1 MCCKIYSSVSYLS
14 EPVDTDKIMQ
24 NLVKKKLLLAGNIS
38 ALTSRL
44 GNVIIEIWNSIIIL
58 EVNILKRKLI
68 SIAAICAVML
78 SAVISPLTF
87 SGKTV
92 TQTAYAASYDSEQLR
107 EYAYQ
112 VAAIVNRERAANG
125 LKLLKYSD
133 TLSDAAIVRANEI
146 QTYFSHNRPDGTSC
160 FTAVTDMG
168 IRYRYIGENIAYG
181 QKSPEDVMNAWMN
194 SYGHRANILSEN
206 FDYIGIG
213 VTYRNGTYY
222 WTQFFAS
229 SDDLTGDVITSDSM
243 PSETPTATT
252 TMSESVITEVTTTTA
267 TSNPAETV
275 TTTIITENKDLNN
288 IQSEIIRMICKKLGI
303 NPDDLN
309 IISNITS

>member
-1 MCCKIYSSVSYLS
+1 M
-14 EPVDTDKIMQ
+14 
-24 NLVKKKLLLAGNIS
+24 
-38 ALTSRL
+38 
-44 GNVIIEIWNSIIIL
+44 
-58 EVNILKRKLI
+58 KRKLI

-78 SAVISPLTF
+78 SAVISPLSF

-92 TQTAYAASYDSEQLR
+92 TQTAYAAGYDSEQLQD
-107 EYAYQ
+107 YAYQ

-146 QTYFSHNRPDGTSC
+146 QTYFSHTRPNGTSC

-194 SYGHRANILSEN
+194 SSGHRANILSEN

-222 WTQFFAS
+222 WTQFFAA
-229 SDDLTGDVITSDSM
+229 SDDLTGDVITSDTI
-243 PSETPTATT
+243 PAETTTTTTTATTKTTTTT
-252 TMSESVITEVTTTTA
+252 TMSEPVITEVTTTTA

-288 IQSEIIRMICKKLGI
+288 IQSEIIKMICEKLGI

-309 IISNITS
+309 IISNIAC

>member
-1 MCCKIYSSVSYLS
+1 M
-14 EPVDTDKIMQ
+14 
-24 NLVKKKLLLAGNIS
+24 KK
-38 ALTSRL
+38 
-44 GNVIIEIWNSIIIL
+44 
-58 EVNILKRKLI
+58 KLI

-78 SAVISPLTF
+78 SAVISPLPF

-92 TQTAYAASYDSEQLR
+92 TQTAYATSYDSEQLQD
-107 EYAYQ
+107 YAYQ
-112 VAAIVNRERAANG
+112 IAAIVNRERAANG

-133 TLSDAAIVRANEI
+133 TLSDAAIVRVNEI
-146 QTYFSHNRPDGTSC
+146 QTYFSHTRPDGTSC

-168 IRYRYIGENIAYG
+168 VRYRYIGENIAYG
-181 QKSPEDVMNAWMN
+181 QNSPEDVMNAWMN
-194 SYGHRANILSEN
+194 SSGHRANILSEN

-222 WTQFFAS
+222 WSQFFAT
-229 SDDLTGDVITSDSM
+229 SDDLTGDVITSDSI
-243 PSETPTATT
+243 PTETTTTTTNATT
-252 TMSESVITEVTTTTA
+252 TEAITTQVTTTSA

-288 IQSEIIRMICKKLGI
+288 IQSEIIRKFCEKLGI

-309 IISNITS
+309 IISNRTC

>member
-1 MCCKIYSSVSYLS
+1 
-14 EPVDTDKIMQ
+14 MQ
-24 NLVKKKLLLAGNIS
+24 NWVKKKFLLAGNIS
-38 ALTSRL
+38 ALTSQL
-44 GNVIIEIWNSIIIL
+44 KNVILEIWNSIIIL

-68 SIAAICAVML
+68 SIAATCAIML
-78 SAVISPLTF
+78 SAVISPLPF
-87 SGKTV
+87 SRKTV
-92 TQTAYAASYDSEQLR
+92 TQTAYAASYDSEQLQD
-107 EYAYQ
+107 YAYQ
-112 VAAIVNRERAANG
+112 VAAIVNRERATNG

-146 QTYFSHNRPDGTSC
+146 QTYFSHTRPNGTSC

-181 QKSPEDVMNAWMN
+181 QNSPEDVMNSWMN
-194 SYGHRANILSEN
+194 SSGHRANILSEN

-222 WTQFFAS
+222 WSQFFAA
-229 SDDLTGDVITSDSM
+229 SDDLTGDVITSDSI
-243 PSETPTATT
+243 PAETTTTTTA
-252 TMSESVITEVTTTTA
+252 TMSEPVTTEVTTTTA

-288 IQSEIIRMICKKLGI
+288 IQSEIIRMICEKLGI

-309 IISNITS
+309 IMSNRAC

>member
-1 MCCKIYSSVSYLS
+1 M
-14 EPVDTDKIMQ
+14 
-24 NLVKKKLLLAGNIS
+24 KK
-38 ALTSRL
+38 
-44 GNVIIEIWNSIIIL
+44 
-58 EVNILKRKLI
+58 KLI

-78 SAVISPLTF
+78 SAVISPLPF

-92 TQTAYAASYDSEQLR
+92 TQTAYATSYDSEQLQD
-107 EYAYQ
+107 YAYQ
-112 VAAIVNRERAANG
+112 IAAIVNRERAANG

-133 TLSDAAIVRANEI
+133 TLSDAAIVRVNEI
-146 QTYFSHNRPDGTSC
+146 QTYFSHTRPNGTSC

-168 IRYRYIGENIAYG
+168 VRYRYIGENIAYG
-181 QKSPEDVMNAWMN
+181 QNSPEDVMNAWMN
-194 SYGHRANILSEN
+194 SSGHRANILSEN

-222 WTQFFAS
+222 WSQFFAT
-229 SDDLTGDVITSDSM
+229 SDDLTGDVITSDSI
-243 PSETPTATT
+243 PTETTTTTTTNATT
-252 TMSESVITEVTTTTA
+252 TEAVTTQVTTTSA

-288 IQSEIIRMICKKLGI
+288 IQSEIIRKFCEKLGI

-309 IISNITS
+309 IISNRTC

>member
-1 MCCKIYSSVSYLS
+1 M
-14 EPVDTDKIMQ
+14 
-24 NLVKKKLLLAGNIS
+24 KK
-38 ALTSRL
+38 
-44 GNVIIEIWNSIIIL
+44 
-58 EVNILKRKLI
+58 KLI

-78 SAVISPLTF
+78 SAVISPLPF

-92 TQTAYAASYDSEQLR
+92 TQTAYATSYDSEQLQD
-107 EYAYQ
+107 YAYQ
-112 VAAIVNRERAANG
+112 IAAIVNRERAANG

-133 TLSDAAIVRANEI
+133 TLSDAAIVRVNEI
-146 QTYFSHNRPDGTSC
+146 QTYFSHTRPDGTSC

-168 IRYRYIGENIAYG
+168 VRYRYIGENIAYG
-181 QKSPEDVMNAWMN
+181 QNSPEDVMNAWMN
-194 SYGHRANILSEN
+194 SSGHRANILSEN

-222 WTQFFAS
+222 WSQFFAT
-229 SDDLTGDVITSDSM
+229 SDDLTGDVITFDSI
-243 PSETPTATT
+243 PTETTTTTTNATT
-252 TMSESVITEVTTTTA
+252 TEAVTTQVTTTSA

-288 IQSEIIRMICKKLGI
+288 IQSKIIRKFCEKLGI

-309 IISNITS
+309 IISNRTC

>member
-1 MCCKIYSSVSYLS
+1 
-14 EPVDTDKIMQ
+14 
-24 NLVKKKLLLAGNIS
+24 
-38 ALTSRL
+38 
-44 GNVIIEIWNSIIIL
+44 
-58 EVNILKRKLI
+58 
-68 SIAAICAVML
+68 ML
-78 SAVISPLTF
+78 SAVISLLPF

-92 TQTAYAASYDSEQLR
+92 TQTAYAASYDSEQLQD
-107 EYAYQ
+107 YAYQ
-112 VAAIVNRERAANG
+112 VAAIVNRERAVNG

-160 FTAVTDMG
+160 FTAVTNMG

-194 SYGHRANILSEN
+194 SSGHRANILSEN

-213 VTYRNGTYY
+213 VTYKNGTYY

-229 SDDLTGDVITSDSM
+229 SDDLTGDVITSDSI
-243 PSETPTATT
+243 PAETTTTTTTTTA
-252 TMSESVITEVTTTTA
+252 TMSEPVTTEVTTTTA
-267 TSNPAETV
+267 ISNPAETV

-288 IQSEIIRMICKKLGI
+288 IQSEIIRMICEKLGI

-309 IISNITS
+309 IISNIAC

>member
-1 MCCKIYSSVSYLS
+1 M
-14 EPVDTDKIMQ
+14 
-24 NLVKKKLLLAGNIS
+24 
-38 ALTSRL
+38 
-44 GNVIIEIWNSIIIL
+44 
-58 EVNILKRKLI
+58 KRKLI

-78 SAVISPLTF
+78 SAVISPLSF

-92 TQTAYAASYDSEQLR
+92 TQTAYAADYDSEQLQD
-107 EYAYQ
+107 YAYQ
-112 VAAIVNRERAANG
+112 VAAAVNRERAANG

-146 QTYFSHNRPDGTSC
+146 QTYFSHTRPDGTSC

-168 IRYRYIGENIAYG
+168 IRYSYIGENIAYG

-194 SYGHRANILSEN
+194 SSGHRANILSEN

-222 WTQFFAS
+222 WSQFFAS
-229 SDDLTGDVITSDSM
+229 SDDLTGDVITYDSI
-243 PSETPTATT
+243 PDETTTTTATMPEPVT
-252 TMSESVITEVTTTTA
+252 TEVTTTTA
-267 TSNPAETV
+267 TSNPTENI

-288 IQSEIIRMICKKLGI
+288 IHFETIRMICEKLGI

-309 IISNITS
+309 IISNITC